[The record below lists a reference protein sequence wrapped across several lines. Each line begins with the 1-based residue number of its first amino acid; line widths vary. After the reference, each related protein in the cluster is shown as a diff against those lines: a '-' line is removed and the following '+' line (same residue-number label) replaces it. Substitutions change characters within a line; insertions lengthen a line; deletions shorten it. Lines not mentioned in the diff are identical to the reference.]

1 MTVTQTCLLLEKETF
16 HQMAQVVD
24 NYLPTK
30 KGKSQEKPLDVL
42 IKCLK
47 PWKRL

>member
-16 HQMAQVVD
+16 HQMAQVLD

-30 KGKSQEKPLDVL
+30 KKENHKKSLSMF
-42 IKCLK
+42 
-47 PWKRL
+47 